1 MTTTTPPNAQ
11 NDQFDINTTGYKT
24 SYTAIRKARRFAVQG
39 LYEWLMTDYR
49 FANESR
55 DLLGG
60 NEPHTIV
67 ARTRADN
74 AMHTVHLGY
83 YHELMREIPMK
94 AGELIVEISRYL
106 DRSFEKLDT
115 IEKAIL
121 LIGAYELKHSLH
133 IPYKVVLDEA
143 MQLNTHFG
151 ATDAHKFI
159 NAILDRYAKD
169 MRELEYQANKAE
181 KKSQK
186 RKWVI
191 KRADNSALF

>member
-1 MTTTTPPNAQ
+1 MTIPNPQ
-11 NDQFDINTTGYKT
+11 NNQFDINETGYKT
-24 SYTAIRKARRFAVQG
+24 SHTAVRKARRFAVQG

-49 FANESR
+49 FAKQRR

-60 NEPHTIV
+60 NEPHTIA

-83 YHELMREIPMK
+83 YHELMREIPTQ
-94 AGELIVEISRYL
+94 AGELIVEIARYL
-106 DRSFEKLDT
+106 DRSFDKLDT

-169 MRELEYQANKAE
+169 MREAEYRVNKAE
-181 KKSQK
+181 KKDK
-186 RKWVI
+186 KE
-191 KRADNSALF
+191 NE